1 MSQDKPTTHG
11 APTQPR
17 PLSCV
22 PDIGAPPTDWSPVC
36 CCSIVGA
43 IGCCAEGGFIGVAGW
58 ICCACAN
65 PAMLHSNAALLTVIS
80 LAFMLTPL
88 FVSKFLADPPEG
100 RVAAPPQSHLFRSE
114 FIQRRTDR
122 NVSNR
127 SSFEST
133 KPCGASD
140 TKVVYRAQLCR
151 GSVTRQVLR

>member
-11 APTQPR
+11 APAQLR

-22 PDIGAPPTDWSPVC
+22 PDIGAPPTDWSTACWSV
-36 CCSIVGA
+36 VGA
-43 IGCCAEGGFIGVAGW
+43 TGCCADGWSIGVVGRISW
-58 ICCACAN
+58 ECAK

-100 RVAAPPQSHLFRSE
+100 RVPAPPQSHLARSE
-114 FIQRRTDR
+114 FIQRRSDR

-133 KPCGASD
+133 KPCGLR
-140 TKVVYRAQLCR
+140 TPRWCTELNFVE
-151 GSVTRQVLR
+151 GVLRAKS